1 VGVGPNIDC
10 PDIGRCALTVGG
22 VPFSFRVTTGGW
34 ERFGSISINK
44 STVGSQGAEAIIFWT
59 SFPDGDIADPC
70 DNLLHPRGGL
80 RGPSAADLAAAVAK
94 APGTELVAGPSNVT
108 VGGLPAEHVVLT
120 VRKDLRCDPG
130 FFYTWEDVEG
140 GALWPYT
147 VAGVTINVW
156 IVDVD
161 RTRLFIE
168 SETSRQAGPELERE
182 VQQIVGSIRF
192 GPPTVDYL
200 LELDTG
206 TWKPLPEGIDGSQ
219 HAASPDGSRLAYVG
233 PGDEG
238 TSQIFVADLDGSR
251 VRQVTHDPV
260 GAGSPAWAPDGT
272 MIAYG
277 GSGSGDLVHLFVLDV
292 ATGESTQI
300 ADGMSLGGGLQ
311 FTPDGSSLL
320 YTCCSGPQPLLLTVP
335 VTGGERTILFG
346 RGHGGMGAASN
357 GSMSPD
363 GSLVT
368 MMGNEPGGPGAI
380 RFVANADGTEL
391 RQIAGGS
398 SDPAGT
404 WSPDG
409 SRIVCRRLGAVGGII
424 VVDIATGDASRVTE
438 GSAAIW
444 LDDHTL
450 LIDV

>member
-1 VGVGPNIDC
+1 
-10 PDIGRCALTVGG
+10 VGG
-22 VPFSFRVTTGGW
+22 VPFSFRVRTGGW

-59 SFPDGDIADPC
+59 AFPGGDIADPC
-70 DNLLHPRGGL
+70 DNVLHPLGGL
-80 RGPSAADLAAAVAK
+80 GPSAADLAAAVAK
-94 APGTELVAGPSNVT
+94 APGTELVAGPSDVT
-108 VGGLPAEHVVLT
+108 VGGYPAKHVVLT

-130 FFYTWEDVEG
+130 FFFTWQDVEG

-156 IVDVD
+156 TVDVD
-161 RTRLFIE
+161 GTRLFIE
-168 SETSRQAGPELERE
+168 AETSRQAGPELERE
-182 VQQIVGSIRF
+182 VRQIVGSIRF
-192 GPPTVDYL
+192 GPPTADYL
-200 LELDTG
+200 LDLDTG
-206 TWKPLPEGIDGSQ
+206 TRMPLPENIGGS
-219 HAASPDGSRLAYVG
+219 HYAASPDGSRLAYVA
-233 PGDEG
+233 PGEDG
-238 TSQIFVADLDGSR
+238 TGQIFVADLDGSR
-251 VRQVTHDPV
+251 IRQVTHDPV
-260 GAGSPAWAPDGT
+260 GAGSPAWSPDGT
-272 MIAYG
+272 MIAHE
-277 GSGSGDLVHLFVLDV
+277 GSGSGALVHLFVLEV

-300 ADGMSLGGGLQ
+300 DDGTLDLQVGAGGLQ

-335 VTGGERTILFG
+335 VAGGESTLLFG
-346 RGHGGMGAASN
+346 DGRGGMGAAAN

-380 RFVANADGTEL
+380 RFVANADGTGL
-391 RQIAGGS
+391 RQIAGAS

-409 SRIVCRRLGAVGGII
+409 SRIVCSDLAGNDIL
-424 VVDIATGDASRVTE
+424 VVDIATGDASVVAQ
-438 GSAAIW
+438 GSGAIW